1 MDKMFDKYNRYTT
14 RGIER
19 EISIELQLYLWNCID
34 KLKEQGKELD
44 YLQVFELTKERF
56 DDIYFQR
63 IEHRQEVPEYRS
75 EYNVFPTEMVNAKIF
90 VIDDDTHSTMLL
102 AEEY

>member
-1 MDKMFDKYNRYTT
+1 MFDKYNRYTT

-19 EISIELQLYLWNCID
+19 EISIEMQLYLWNYID
-34 KLKEQGKELD
+34 MLKEQGQELD
-44 YLQVFELTKERF
+44 YLQVFELTKESF
-56 DDIYFQR
+56 DDIFFQK
-63 IEHRQEVPEYRS
+63 IEHRQEVPEYRR
-75 EYNVFPTEMVNAKIF
+75 EYNVFPTQMVNAKIF